1 MAVPI
6 TAGGGGALLKDIEY
20 IYAVYKERSFSKA
33 ARRLFISQ
41 PSLSA
46 AVKRV
51 EQELG
56 LPLFNRSTSPVSLT
70 EAGEYYIKSAEKI
83 MEIEREMRAHL
94 AELAGGGPASLR
106 VGSSMFFCSY
116 VLPDIVG
123 EFRKE
128 HGSVVVTLSEGSS
141 VALSEK
147 LKDGSLDFMLEAEPP
162 DKNIFESAVWTTEEI
177 ILAVPAAF
185 AINGELEEYRC
196 TFEELAASR
205 KGGPRKPAAPPE
217 RFAGE
222 EFLILTPRTDDDGI
236 LPRIRGQGH
245 RLRARRAA
253 RLPAADGQ
261 GLFLPHRQPG
271 VRARNLPLLQKIRRP
286 HPNTARFHRI
296 HEKGE
301 APARKRKDGGRIKPP
316 PRWEILSPLLSP

>member
-1 MAVPI
+1 M
-6 TAGGGGALLKDIEY
+6 LKDIEY

-222 EFLILTPRTDDDGI
+222 EFLILTKWND
-236 LPRIRGQGH
+236 LH
-245 RLRARRAA
+245 RRAMAICRRAGFSHARARASPSCATRCSTACRRRTRSFSTASTA
-253 RLPAADGQ
+253 RSPSAESTSPTKNPAA
-261 GLFLPHRQPG
+261 
-271 VRARNLPLLQKIRRP
+271 
-286 HPNTARFHRI
+286 
-296 HEKGE
+296 
-301 APARKRKDGGRIKPP
+301 
-316 PRWEILSPLLSP
+316 SPKYSAIS